1 MKFWRNLFL
10 LVLLCPV
17 LVYLALPL
25 LPWSNAELLAAADE
39 KQTASAATADE
50 EMRGVWV
57 SSVLNLDYPSLPTTD
72 KAELQQQADKILD
85 EAAELGFNAV
95 FLQVR
100 PSADALYESDYYP
113 WSIYLT
119 GQQGTAPDDDFDPLA
134 YWVEG
139 AHKRGME
146 LHAWIN
152 PYRITKTAAEWD
164 KLAEDSPAK
173 QHPEWVVEYKN
184 NYYFDPALPQVRNL
198 VVNGVVELIENYQV
212 DGIHMDDYFYPGV
225 DFDDAASFAKYGDD
239 FADIADWRRDNVNQ
253 LVKKLYQTIKKYA
266 PEVDFGISPAG
277 IWASQTLHPEG
288 SATTST
294 YSSYFSMYAD
304 SKHWVEEGWLDYIAP
319 QIYWEAG
326 HKTADFTALLDW
338 WCGVVKNTD
347 VKLYIGLA
355 DYKTLEAKAS
365 DSPWFDGQ
373 EIKRQLAACA
383 AADEVDG
390 AIHFRIGMIESS
402 PALQRV
408 IAAAYADDNTDDNT
422 VVTPNEP
429 VSTPTVPGVV
439 SVWVDDEQLQFDQQ
453 PFVQNGRVMLPMR
466 TIFEELGATVD
477 YNAGKIT
484 AQKADVVVRLTLG
497 SDKMQVNDD
506 TKQLDVPAQAL
517 NGRTLLPLRAVSEA
531 LGCKVGW
538 DNTTKTVTITT
549 AE

>member
-25 LPWSNAELLAAADE
+25 LPWSNAELLAAADV
-39 KQTASAATADE
+39 KKTVSAAPADE

-57 SSVLNLDYPSLPTTD
+57 SSVLNLDYPDGPTMD
-72 KAELQQQADKILD
+72 KEELQRQADDILD
-85 EAAELGFNAV
+85 KAAELGFNAV
-95 FLQVR
+95 FFQVR
-100 PSADALYESDYYP
+100 PCADALYGSDYYP

-119 GQQGTAPDDDFDPLA
+119 GQQGTAPEDGFDPLD

-152 PYRITKTAAEWD
+152 PYRITKSAAEWD

-173 QHPEWVVEYKN
+173 QHPEWVVNYKN
-184 NYYFDPALPQVRNL
+184 NYYFDPALPEVRNL
-198 VVNGVVELIENYQV
+198 VTDGVAELIDNYQV
-212 DGIHMDDYFYPGV
+212 DGIHLDDYFYPGV
-225 DFDDAASFAKYGDD
+225 DFDDAESFAKYGDG
-239 FADIADWRRDNVNQ
+239 FANIADWRRDNVNR
-253 LVKKLYQTIKKYA
+253 LVEKLHRLIENYA
-266 PEVDFGISPAG
+266 PELDFGISPAG
-277 IWASQTLHPEG
+277 IWASKTLHPDG
-288 SATTST
+288 SDTTST

-338 WCGVVKNTD
+338 WCGVVKDTD

-355 DYKTLEAKAS
+355 DYKTVEAKAA

-390 AIHFRIGMIESS
+390 AIHFRFGMIDGSL
-402 PALQRV
+402 ALQRV
-408 IAAAYADDNTDDNT
+408 IAEFYADDNA
-422 VVTPNEP
+422 VVQPEKPVDKPLTPA
-429 VSTPTVPGVV
+429 VPGAV
-439 SVWVDDEQLQFDQQ
+439 SVWVDDERLQFDQQ

-466 TIFEELGATVD
+466 TIFEALGATVD
-477 YNAGKIT
+477 YKAGKIT
-484 AQKADVVVRLTLG
+484 ADKADVVVRLTLG

-506 TKQLDVPAQAL
+506 TKLLDVPAQAL

-538 DNTTKTVTITT
+538 DNATKTVTITT